1 MKKASLLLAV
11 IAVILCGTAS
21 CKTDDQPSSGDLS
34 SFYKVVEIRKP
45 DKTLASIGL
54 DSENYPV
61 LDGATS
67 TQPIRSLIACKAF
80 GGEYH
85 WMETLDRE
93 MWLAPDFSKTNMSNE
108 VIERLYEKI
117 FINSK
122 THDAYLK
129 LIRGEVDLVLVST
142 LPSDDELKEAQ
153 SLGVKLELC
162 PIGMDGFVFLVNQ
175 SNPLTNLKTADIV
188 NIYSGKVDN
197 WQQFT
202 GLDSPITAFTRP
214 PNSGSQEL
222 MEKLV
227 MKGVAISPTLKSEDS
242 VIFSMAPLI
251 DGVEYNENA
260 IGYSLYYY
268 KNTMIDKRD
277 DRPNVKLISIDGIEP
292 DPANIASRK
301 YPHVFNIYAVT
312 RQGEPKDS
320 IPYQIKE
327 WLTSTEGQE
336 IITEAGYISLDQ

>member
-1 MKKASLLLAV
+1 MKKAFLLLTVITV
-11 IAVILCGTAS
+11 IACGTVS
-21 CKTDDQPSSGDLS
+21 CKTEDQLSSGDLS
-34 SFYKVVEIRKP
+34 SYYKVVEIRKP
-45 DKTLASIGL
+45 DKTIESIGL
-54 DSENYPV
+54 HSENYPV

-67 TQPIRSLIACKAF
+67 TQPIRSLIACTVF
-80 GGEYH
+80 GGRYT
-85 WMETLDRE
+85 WIETIDRE
-93 MWLAPDFSKTNMSNE
+93 MWLAPDFSQTTLSNE
-108 VIERLYEKI
+108 VIEALSKKI
-117 FINSK
+117 FVNSK
-122 THDAYLK
+122 THEAYLK
-129 LIRGEVDLVLVST
+129 LIRGEVDLILVST

-162 PIGMDGFVFLVNQ
+162 PIGLDGFVFLVNQ
-175 SNPLTNLKTADIV
+175 SNPITNLKTRDIV
-188 NIYSGKVDN
+188 DIYSGKVDN

-214 PNSGSQEL
+214 ANSGSQEL

-227 MKGVAISPTLKSEDS
+227 MKGIAISPTWKAEES
-242 VIFSMAPLI
+242 VILSMAPLI

-292 DPANIASRK
+292 DPANIASGK
-301 YPHVFNIYAVT
+301 YPHIFNIYAVT
-312 RQGEPKDS
+312 RQNEPKNS

-336 IITEAGYISLDQ
+336 LITRAGYISLDK

>member
-1 MKKASLLLAV
+1 MKKALLVLTV
-11 IAVILCGTAS
+11 IALFCGAIS
-21 CKTDDQPSSGDLS
+21 CNKQAQPSSGDLS
-34 SFYKVVEIRKP
+34 SYYKVIEIRKP

-80 GGEYH
+80 DGEYH

-108 VIERLYEKI
+108 VIDELYKKI

-142 LPSDDELKEAQ
+142 LPSDDELREAQ

-162 PIGMDGFVFLVNQ
+162 PIGLDGFVFLVNKA
-175 SNPLTNLKTADIV
+175 NPLTNLITADIV
-188 NIYSGKVDN
+188 DIYNGKVDN

-202 GLDSPITAFTRP
+202 GTNAPITAFTRP

-227 MKGVAISPTLKSEDS
+227 MKGVTISPTWKSEES

-277 DRPNVKLISIDGIEP
+277 DRPNVKLISVDGIEP
-292 DPANIASRK
+292 NPANIASGK

-336 IITEAGYISLDQ
+336 IITMAGYVSLDN